1 LTKTPIS
8 RIIYHARRTEFARYF
23 WAGSLTFLTDFLVF
37 LLLTEGAGVNY
48 LWSNLVAV
56 SVGMMMSYLLCV
68 RWVFRERRYSQVAFE
83 FSLFVLASVG
93 CLFLNEALLW
103 VLVEWYATHHLVAK
117 VMVTAAI
124 FVVNF
129 AIKKI
134 VLFRR

>member
-1 LTKTPIS
+1 MTLIRK
-8 RIIYHARRTEFARYF
+8 IIDHASRTEFARYF

-37 LLLTEGAGVNY
+37 LLLTEGAGINY

-56 SVGMMMSYLLCV
+56 SVGMVMSYLLCV
-68 RWVFRERRYSQVAFE
+68 KWVFVERRYSQVAFE
-83 FSLFVLASVG
+83 FSLFVLTSLV

-103 VLVEWYATHHLVAK
+103 ILVELCDTHHLVAK

-129 AIKKI
+129 SIKKI